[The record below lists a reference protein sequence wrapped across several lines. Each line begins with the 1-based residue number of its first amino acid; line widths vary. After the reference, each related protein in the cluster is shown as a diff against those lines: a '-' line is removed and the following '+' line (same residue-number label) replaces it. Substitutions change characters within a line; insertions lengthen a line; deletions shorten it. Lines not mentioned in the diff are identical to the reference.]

1 MDLLQ
6 ARSPRR
12 TDSPRSD
19 CKALSG
25 VSDWVDEYGF
35 HPRKGFWSAG
45 RIPDQFGIGR
55 PISLILVRAAVVKQG
70 LFGLAALITRS
81 PHRVAHDLVGR
92 AAGFRTHQL
101 SSQGTR
107 DLRSSR
113 RRRPRRRGGPG
124 VFFTLVKNP
133 RVKNTRGSNFAP
145 LHLAAPLLPR
155 GPAGGQVI
163 SLALRCVRGCGVL
176 VDEQQACRAEHAP
189 RTGFR

>member
-1 MDLLQ
+1 MVYRKSYRVSRVSPSGRVSRPSLLAISMDLPIYFLF
-6 ARSPRR
+6 P
-12 TDSPRSD
+12 
-19 CKALSG
+19 L
-25 VSDWVDEYGF
+25 
-35 HPRKGFWSAG
+35 RKGFWSAG

-55 PISLILVRAAVVKQG
+55 PISLILVRAAVVKRS

-124 VFFTLVKNP
+124 GFFTLAKNP

-155 GPAGGQVI
+155 GSAGAGNLVG
-163 SLALRCVRGCGVL
+163 SALRSRLRRACGRAASL
-176 VDEQQACRAEHAP
+176 QGRACPSHWV
-189 RTGFR
+189 